1 MEEDEK
7 TNSIKIIAHINELI
21 CQTEITQYFKNI
33 RKTPIELEIVIPQL
47 SNSNITRFEM
57 IKNDKKIIS
66 KLLEKEKAK
75 EKYNDTIS
83 TGNYGFISYN
93 KEHKTRICL
102 GNISPNEEI
111 ELKTFYFGHILNK
124 DLSYQATF
132 PVIFPNFILGD
143 PDSKEEPEDYYYEKQ
158 IVNGK
163 IYINARSKITRLV
176 ISSSKNF
183 TKIEKK
189 YGNDKTTAEIDI
201 YKDNFSDKDIPGII
215 LFRTEKINDDVL
227 YYQLDQRKKKSY
239 YMLKKTLNKPEF
251 NKEFQNDIDEDEN
264 LNYYSLLKNK
274 EEKKILL
281 STTKNF
287 K

>member
-1 MEEDEK
+1 MEENKEK
-7 TNSIKIIAHINELI
+7 TNSIKIITHINELI

-93 KEHKTRICL
+93 QEHKTRICL

-111 ELKTFYFGHILNK
+111 ELKTFYFGHIINK

-132 PVIFPNFILGD
+132 PVIFPNFIMGD
-143 PDSKEEPEDYYYEKQ
+143 PDSKEEPEEYKYEKQ
-158 IVNGK
+158 IVKLLVVQK
-163 IYINARSKITRLV
+163 ILVKLKKNIGMIKQLPIKIIFLIR
-176 ISSSKNF
+176 
-183 TKIEKK
+183 
-189 YGNDKTTAEIDI
+189 I
-201 YKDNFSDKDIPGII
+201 YQ
-215 LFRTEKINDDVL
+215 VL
-227 YYQLDQRKKKSY
+227 YYLE
-239 YMLKKTLNKPEF
+239 LKK
-251 NKEFQNDIDEDEN
+251 
-264 LNYYSLLKNK
+264 
-274 EEKKILL
+274 
-281 STTKNF
+281 
-287 K
+287 